1 MISLKWLLLAC
12 LSGYCAFVMLLY
24 VAQRSIMY
32 LPDTRR
38 IAPAA
43 AGLPQAEE
51 VVLEASD
58 GEKIIVWHIPPRGDA
73 PVVLYFQGNGGGH
86 ALRAGRFR
94 AITADGTGVAALGY
108 RGYSG
113 STGRPSEAGLLRDAA
128 ALYDFA
134 AARYG
139 AARIVLWGESLGTG
153 VAVALAAERPV
164 ARIVLESPFT
174 SAVDL
179 AASVYFFVPVRWLMK
194 DQFRSDERIGE
205 VRAPVL
211 VLHGARDNVIPISF
225 GERLYERITAP
236 KRFVRLPNANHNDH
250 DEHGAVDAVRA
261 FVAGR
266 VEQPR
271 ATSAN

>member
-1 MISLKWLLLAC
+1 MNSVKWLLVAC
-12 LSGYCAFVMLLY
+12 LSGYGAFVVLLY
-24 VAQRSIMY
+24 VAQRAIMY

-43 AGLPQAEE
+43 AGLSEAEE
-51 VVLEASD
+51 IVLDTSD

-73 PVVLYFQGNGGGH
+73 PVVLYFQGNGGGL

-94 AITADGTGVAALGY
+94 AIASDGTGLAALAY
-108 RGYSG
+108 RGYAG
-113 STGRPSEAGLLRDAA
+113 STGRPSETGILRDAA

-139 AARIVLWGESLGTG
+139 AGRIVLWGESLGAA
-153 VAVALAAERPV
+153 VAVALAADRPV
-164 ARIVLESPFT
+164 ARLVLESPFT
-174 SAVDL
+174 SAVEL

-194 DQFRSDERIGE
+194 DQFRSDERIGN

-211 VLHGARDNVIPISF
+211 VLHGARDDIVPISY
-225 GERLYERITAP
+225 GERLYAHIASP
-236 KRFVRLPNANHNDH
+236 KRFVRLPDAGHNDH
-250 DEHGAVDAVRA
+250 DQHGAVDAARA

-266 VEQPR
+266 LPL
-271 ATSAN
+271 